1 MRGNYIYGRLG
12 KCVSAARKKRGLTQ
26 EDLSGITCLHRT
38 HIARLERGEL
48 NPSFWTLLSLS
59 RKLKI
64 SLSYLLRGIK

>member
-12 KCVSAARKKRGLTQ
+12 KKVSSARKRKKLTQ

-48 NPSFWTLLSLS
+48 NPSFWTLLSIS
-59 RKLKI
+59 RKLGI